1 LAGGNRGGVLTQ
13 GSVLAVTSNPSRTSP
28 VKRGKFVLDQIL
40 GVPPPPPPPNVPE
53 LKADAESA
61 KAASLRQRMQEHRTN
76 PACASCHEQ
85 MDAIGF
91 AFENFDAI
99 GAYRAKDGDFAIDP
113 SGTLPD
119 GSTFQSPSDLRSIL
133 KNGRKD
139 MFARCLTKK
148 MLTYALGR
156 GVEYYDTPTVDKI
169 VSAMD
174 KDGYKFSTLVTEIVK
189 SDPFRMRRGKENA
202 SAASE

>member
-1 LAGGNRGGVLTQ
+1 VLTQ

-53 LKADAESA
+53 LKADAEAA

-119 GSTFQSPSDLRSIL
+119 GSTFQSPADLRSIL

-189 SDPFRMRRGKENA
+189 SDPFRMRRGKETA